1 MLKIVTVFKTGDR
14 KHTNHRSVFDPI
26 HVLNMRDMCKKH
38 ITIPFQFYCLTNDP
52 QLNLLKTEKIP
63 LKYKWPTWWS
73 KFELFNI
80 KGPVLYFDLDIIIR
94 DNIDNVI
101 NTIDSMCKSND
112 DLCMLDHR
120 RPSTHHVKYGRK
132 QFGLN
137 SSIMYYKNDMSIM
150 IKSFLNLKYHE
161 VLSQKKL
168 NHGDQDVIKHFIKKK
183 NVPCNPIT
191 IDNIQW
197 YNGFLEAPNKNP
209 SIIYFTG
216 SPRPWEQK
224 EVIYPG

>member
-80 KGPVLYFDLDIIIR
+80 KGPVLYFDLDI
-94 DNIDNVI
+94 
-101 NTIDSMCKSND
+101 TC
-112 DLCMLDHR
+112 
-120 RPSTHHVKYGRK
+120 
-132 QFGLN
+132 
-137 SSIMYYKNDMSIM
+137 
-150 IKSFLNLKYHE
+150 
-161 VLSQKKL
+161 
-168 NHGDQDVIKHFIKKK
+168 
-183 NVPCNPIT
+183 
-191 IDNIQW
+191 
-197 YNGFLEAPNKNP
+197 A
-209 SIIYFTG
+209 
-216 SPRPWEQK
+216 
-224 EVIYPG
+224 